1 VRFAAFAAALV
12 AAIGLA
18 GCGGGPQAPAGADA
32 LVIYSPHSDEI
43 RQEFTEAFQA
53 WYRKETGREVAVS
66 WPNAGGGTDILKLL
80 EDKFRAGRFDIDLVY
95 GGGPIFDQMKQ
106 LGMLQPCRLPEDV
119 LAAVPKT
126 VAGQPL
132 YDPDFTWYGAAISTF
147 GLIYN
152 KTIIADKG
160 LPPVKDWQALADPA
174 FFGLVG
180 AGDAARSASV
190 RKAYEIILQAYGYE
204 RGMRILVL
212 MGAGASEFYSSS
224 SEIPRDCA
232 KGLIAL
238 GPCIDFYA
246 FRQMRSEGGRNLGFL
261 APSGLTVVTC
271 DPIGVL
277 RSAPHP
283 EAARAF
289 VEFVMR
295 PEGQRLWMLPAGAPG
310 GPRLFTLERL
320 SILPSL
326 YEEPTAKDAGE
337 RLDPFKV
344 APPPFYDTAKEND
357 RQVIL
362 ADYLRVALVE
372 NHAALAGA
380 WKAIITAGAPENLVA
395 ELTRPLISED
405 EMRRFGREVWTPV
418 LVPSRAT
425 AEERASLTRREEER
439 QRKKSDLMAAW
450 GAAVRERYAALAKV
464 TASTAR

>member
-1 VRFAAFAAALV
+1 MRFAAFAAALV

-53 WYRKETGREVAVS
+53 WYQAETGREVAVS
-66 WPNAGGGTDILKLL
+66 WPDAGGGTDILKRL
-80 EDKFRAGRFDIDLVY
+80 EDKFRAGRYDVDLVY

-106 LGMLQPCRLPEDV
+106 LGMLQPHRLPEDV

-152 KTIIADKG
+152 KTIIADKR
-160 LPPVKDWQALADPA
+160 LPPVRDWQALADPA
-174 FFGLVG
+174 YFGLVG
-180 AGDAARSASV
+180 AGDPSKSASV

-204 RGMRILVL
+204 RGMRVLSL
-212 MGAGASEFYSSS
+212 MGANARNFYRSS
-224 SEIPRDCA
+224 SEIPMDCA
-232 KGLIAL
+232 KGFIAL
-238 GPCIDFYA
+238 GPCIDFFA
-246 FRQMRSEGGRNLGFL
+246 LRQMRSEGGRNLGFL

-271 DPIGVL
+271 DPIGIL
-277 RSAPHP
+277 KNAPHT
-283 EAARAF
+283 ETARKF

-295 PEGQRLWMLPAGAPG
+295 PEGQRLWMLPAGSPG
-310 GPRLFTLERL
+310 GPRQFTLERL
-320 SILPSL
+320 AVLPGL
-326 YEEPTAKDAGE
+326 YQAIPSAGE

-344 APPPFYDTAKEND
+344 APPPFYDVAKEND

-372 NHAALAGA
+372 NHAALAAA
-380 WKAIITAGAPENLVA
+380 WKAVIAAGAPEDLVA
-395 ELTRPLISED
+395 ELTRPLVSED
-405 EMRRFGREVWTPV
+405 EMGRLGREVWTPL
-418 LVPSRAT
+418 LVPDDAT
-425 AEERASLTRREEER
+425 ADRKASLTRQEEER
-439 QRKKSDLMAAW
+439 QRRKSDLEAAW
-450 GAAVRERYAALAKV
+450 GAAVRERYAALAKA
-464 TASTAR
+464 TASAAP